1 MTDITQII
9 REHQDRWYKSGDN
22 FYARVD
28 KYSEGLGTVKDHLV
42 SSTSLQPSNMYA
54 IQISRNATTPDLT
67 DKTPYGTYF
76 CYDSDTTYQSSGT
89 GSVYYTTLSTARNT
103 QTVIALLNSGTF
115 QYLQEG
121 TDSNLWSQIY
131 TIGSS
136 TATSAGQTGI
146 LRAILITCNNTS
158 SPSYFKAKFIY
169 YTGDTYPYNYHTSST
184 VTFSYSGSIASTTNI
199 FKFNDTRYLYTG
211 TNTAYVRESL
221 VNLDTL
227 LQVFT
232 PTEIKAGSYGAQIVT
247 GLKNLDRTNSAI
259 MAIYQVPK
267 ITMNTTNATFVE
279 GYNLFKLKSYDQ
291 NYALPTAATIKQLYT
306 DSMATPQNER
316 SKVLETK
323 LYNNEIT
330 DLGVYYQGDCLLNF
344 DATRYNSLAIPTLY
358 SSIRINEDN
367 PQLMRFTF
375 NCQQY
380 NFTSTYEQ
388 YAFMATKYTVPLYT
402 NEWTEYVRNGYNYD
416 VAARQR
422 EKSLQGW
429 NIALGA
435 ISAATSLGMTALGTS
450 ITASKVATETL
461 TQDAQKEALERY
473 KGLGYDQ
480 ISVTPQEGSKGL
492 FGVPSAY
499 DISLRSSSRL
509 VGTPTG
515 GASTVAHATNKTI
528 AKRFMESATTNS
540 LGTMVVSQGVSSVN
554 SLISA
559 AYSIKTANAN
569 YQQTINAKAASHTA
583 ITGNNVDYKAAVD
596 NKIEFQVWQPQEYIL
611 ENIAKV
617 FHLTGYSHPV
627 QEVPNTKSR
636 YWFNYLQCI
645 PCWSESTI
653 NSYRPEFLNDLSEK
667 YQSGVTIFHYKDGY
681 DLDQEKEN
689 MEVNLI

>member
-9 REHQDRWYKSGDN
+9 REHQDRWYKTGDN
-22 FYARVD
+22 FYAKVD

-42 SSTSLQPSNMYA
+42 SSSSIQPSNMYA
-54 IQISRNATTPDLT
+54 IQVSRNATTPEVT

-89 GSVYYTTLSTARNT
+89 GSVYYTTLATARDT
-103 QTVIALLNSGTF
+103 DTALALLNSGTF

-121 TDSNLWSQIY
+121 TDSNLWSQVY

-158 SPSYFKAKFIY
+158 SPTYFKAKFLY
-169 YTGDTYPYNYHTSST
+169 YTGDTYPYNYLTSST
-184 VTFSYSGSIASTTNI
+184 ITFSYSGSITGTTNI
-199 FKFNDTRYLYTG
+199 FKFNDTRYLYKG
-211 TNTAYVRESL
+211 TNTAYVRDSL
-221 VNLDTL
+221 TILDNLM
-227 LQVFT
+227 QVLS
-232 PTEIKAGSYGAQIVT
+232 PTEIKAGSYPAQIVT

-291 NYALPTAATIKQLYT
+291 NYGLPNNVSLNNLYT
-306 DSMATPQNER
+306 DTMPTPQEER
-316 SKVLETK
+316 SKVFETK

-330 DLGVYYQGDCLLNF
+330 DIGVYYQGDCLFNF

-367 PQLMRFTF
+367 PQLLRFTF
-375 NCQQY
+375 NCQEY

-402 NEWTEYVRNGYNYD
+402 NEWNEYVRNGYNYD

-429 NIALGA
+429 NMAANTLTAVASLGA
-435 ISAATSLGMTALGTS
+435 GIYQPISTVTRIATDTMT
-450 ITASKVATETL
+450 SK
-461 TQDAQKEALERY
+461 AQKEALSRFQS
-473 KGLGYDQ
+473 YDYNHAT
-480 ISVTPQEGSKGL
+480 VTPQKDSKTFLGI
-492 FGVPSAY
+492 PKIY
-499 DISLRSSSRL
+499 DVKLTSDNIEPA
-509 VGTPTG
+509 T
-515 GASTVAHATNKTI
+515 TVAHAKIGTVLKSLW
-528 AKRFMESATTNS
+528 EATS
-540 LGTMVVSQGVSSVN
+540 SSPLGTMVVNQGISSVN
-554 SLISA
+554 SIVSA
-559 AYSIKTANAN
+559 SYAIKTANAN
-569 YQQTINAKAASHTA
+569 YQQTINTKAASHTA
-583 ITGNNVDYKAAVD
+583 ITGNNTDYKSAID
-596 NKIEFQVWQPQEYIL
+596 NKVEFQVWQPQDYIL

-636 YWFNYLQCI
+636 Y
-645 PCWSESTI
+645 
-653 NSYRPEFLNDLSEK
+653 
-667 YQSGVTIFHYKDGY
+667 
-681 DLDQEKEN
+681 
-689 MEVNLI
+689 